1 MSIHDAGWGI
11 IAEDGHPGGPQVIIP
26 SPVMPEG
33 QAIGAALRLD
43 AEATLSGIDRH
54 HHAVALTRLQDI
66 DATDHPGYWRAA
78 SARPDLTPPSAHLH
92 PHLPARVD
100 PDNPLG
106 LPPRPAAAAPDLA
119 DDDVCQCPDPL
130 LRGLEELRA
139 LAYEPSYTD
148 YAMGVFASFLSAD
161 GTVHTPPYGGDAA

>member
-26 SPVMPEG
+26 SPVMPEE

-106 LPPRPAAAAPDLA
+106 LPPRPAAAQPDP
-119 DDDVCQCPDPL
+119 DYDVCQCPDPL

-139 LAYEPSYTD
+139 LADGPRYTGD
-148 YAMGVFASFLSAD
+148 DLIVFASFLPVD
-161 GTVHTPPYGGDAA
+161 GPGGGEAA